1 MNLPTH
7 LIEFQDKK
15 YHFMVAKPP
24 KQYADYCNEVLVKN
38 KDIELVDEI
47 TMYTPQ
53 SKHPTERILHGK
65 AMLVVCKGEHI
76 KEMYWDYGE
85 MDISYVVNKEA
96 K

>member
-7 LIEFQDKK
+7 LIEFEGNK

-24 KQYADYCNEVLVKN
+24 KQYADYCNGVLVKN
-38 KDIELVDEI
+38 KDIELVDAI

-53 SKHPTERILHGK
+53 SKHPTERILNGS
-65 AMLVVCKGEHI
+65 ALLVVRKGEHI
-76 KEMYWDYGE
+76 REINWVYGA
-85 MDISYVVNKEA
+85 DNISYVVNKEA